1 MRLDLPVLQ
10 RILFAVMIYVVAS
23 TLVPSVL
30 RFITEKKM
38 LVTIIIF
45 TNEINLS
52 LFYSLY
58 PNHTSWGFT
67 ILENVHTSHEW

>member
-10 RILFAVMIYVVAS
+10 CILFAVMIYVVAS

-38 LVTIIIF
+38 LVTIIIC

-52 LFYSLY
+52 LFDSLY
-58 PNHTSWGFT
+58 PNHTSWDFT